1 MTDART
7 VFEMGV
13 REYGRTPILLALL
26 VFLPAYFILVFTWV
40 MPDHPLT
47 ITLPDT
53 PPMELGMTDVVAV
66 VMAPLATAL
75 VGGVAGLFLMQS
87 ARDVDT
93 RLAIVGVD
101 LPSIILGRATVV
113 ALAATTAT
121 FVSTAVLAIVY
132 IPTQI
137 TWFLTATLVVGLTY
151 AAIGALVGLVLNRLA
166 GIYILLFAPLLDI
179 FLAQSPLST
188 DAPVLATVFPSHYPM
203 QIAFSA
209 AFTTSVDPTNLGFG
223 LAYLLGVTVLTVV
236 AFTRTL
242 SLE

>member
-26 VFLPAYFILVFTWV
+26 GFLPAYFILVFTWV

-47 ITLPDT
+47 ITLPNT
-53 PPMELGMTDVVAV
+53 PPMELGMADVVTV

-101 LPSIILGRATVV
+101 VPSIILGRGTVV
-113 ALAATTAT
+113 ALAAATAT
-121 FVSTAVLAIVY
+121 VVSTTVLALVY
-132 IPTQI
+132 VPNQL

-151 AAIGALVGLVLNRLA
+151 AAIGAVVGLVLNRLA
-166 GIYILLFAPLLDI
+166 GIYILLFGPLLDI

-188 DAPVLATVFPSHYPM
+188 ETPVLATILPSHYPM
-203 QIAFSA
+203 QLAISA
-209 AFTTSVDPTNLGFG
+209 AFTTSVDPTNLGLG
-223 LAYLLGVTVLTVV
+223 LTYLLGIGVVTVA

-242 SLE
+242 RRD